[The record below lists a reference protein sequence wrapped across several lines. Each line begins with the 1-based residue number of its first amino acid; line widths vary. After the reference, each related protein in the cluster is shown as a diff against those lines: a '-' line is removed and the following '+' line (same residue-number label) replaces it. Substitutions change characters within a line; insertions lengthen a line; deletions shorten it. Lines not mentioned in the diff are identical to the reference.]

1 MIIASLAIMENG
13 LFDMLIDDE
22 GKTICGADEA
32 GRGPLAGPVT
42 AAAVVLPPDFPV
54 EILNDSKRM
63 SEKERDEAAAIIR
76 EKAVAWAI
84 TSVSHIVIDRIN
96 ILQSSMEAMA
106 RSLRKVMERTHV
118 DTFLVDG
125 NRIPD
130 VPIPCRAI
138 VKGDSKVPEIMAA
151 SILAKTERDRLM
163 VLCGRKWPSYGF
175 EKHKGY
181 PTAEHRKAILKYGP
195 SPIERLSFHVG
206 EDKEQSLF

>member
-76 EKAVAWAI
+76 EKA
-84 TSVSHIVIDRIN
+84 
-96 ILQSSMEAMA
+96 L
-106 RSLRKVMERTHV
+106 
-118 DTFLVDG
+118 
-125 NRIPD
+125 
-130 VPIPCRAI
+130 
-138 VKGDSKVPEIMAA
+138 
-151 SILAKTERDRLM
+151 
-163 VLCGRKWPSYGF
+163 
-175 EKHKGY
+175 
-181 PTAEHRKAILKYGP
+181 
-195 SPIERLSFHVG
+195 
-206 EDKEQSLF
+206 